1 MSPIS
6 ASALERHLNK
16 VPFLALPWKNCKQI
30 HPRNNFTTQLWI
42 EAYSRFLSFQR
53 NPKIFSYWPHL
64 SKIKLG
70 TKIIFV
76 ITLEYNKM
84 LFLHTVSWNLLYKWY
99 DHEESTWIQPQVFTC
114 HCVFLVAWKMVYLKP
129 INILQ
134 NNIQLPWSLI
144 QLHYTVK
151 ESEENDI
158 CIPFFWT
165 N

>member
-1 MSPIS
+1 MARFVSSNLKKLHANSPLS
-6 ASALERHLNK
+6 HGL
-16 VPFLALPWKNCKQI
+16 KQ
-30 HPRNNFTTQLWI
+30 
-42 EAYSRFLSFQR
+42 FLSFQR
-53 NPKIFSYWPHL
+53 NQKISSYWPHL
-64 SKIKLG
+64 SRIKLG
-70 TKIIFV
+70 TKII
-76 ITLEYNKM
+76 IIIMLTLEYNKM

-114 HCVFLVAWKMVYLKP
+114 HCVFLVAWKMVDMKP